1 MNRPA
6 NSRIVPVLSGDET
19 RYRRRYRALKDI
31 VNELSD
37 ESNLLALRVYQIQR
51 RIYDAYMA
59 AHGRAP
65 PPVPVPEGAAWSPLV
80 QNATHYPADI
90 GKPSDM
96 VNGKQ
101 RAAEPDQSPSSDD
114 EARDVDAE
122 IEDMMDDY

>member
-19 RYRRRYRALKDI
+19 RYRRRYRVLKDI

-59 AHGRAP
+59 AHGRPP
-65 PPVPVPEGAAWSPLV
+65 PPVPVPEGAACV

-90 GKPSDM
+90 GKPRETA
-96 VNGKQ
+96 NGKQ
-101 RAAEPDQSPSSDD
+101 RATEHEQSPSGDD
-114 EARDVDAE
+114 EGRDVDAE